1 MNLHNVHDSYADNKS
16 KEPLSIYYLEVY
28 MASSAVPTYSSV
40 PTDALTSDEQPQK
53 DAHAFPAVLTRRDLT
68 VLMVLTVV
76 FIANINGVQFAGPA
90 TFLYWMLGLLTFL
103 LPAAYVTQWLAKR
116 FPGQGGIYL
125 WAIRILGPQWG
136 FISAFCAWL
145 SGTIAVVSAIEGCT
159 VFIQYLAPNWF
170 MHPLQLCFAIIILLC
185 LAATVS
191 TLPLRLLVRILLAIA
206 VLYIGVC
213 IAQGAAGVIWLMQGH
228 YAATPL
234 THPAQWQ
241 LNAGNVAVYGIV
253 ILALLGVNTPLVMG
267 GEIRGGVTGANRA
280 RHYVWL
286 GVGLSFLAYI
296 AGTFGVMAVVPS
308 SQAGAT
314 VANIQ
319 AIQIVFG
326 TFAGNTAS
334 VLVAL
339 GHLGITIAYILMFSR
354 FLNRVAQDS
363 NLPGLLTRVNR
374 AGVPIAS
381 ILVQTVI
388 VATITILCYVIV
400 PTFFSQFMKPD
411 DLALATYNVLQ
422 AVASIV
428 WVVSSIELFALPLV
442 LLYRVSKQSKDHLED
457 QRVPWYS
464 LRRSLLL
471 IMSCTGMA
479 ASVVAIWD
487 TVSSSWLPNI
497 ITNAH
502 WGIIVLGVTFLA
514 LGAGWLSS
522 ELPRAQSLL
531 SEQRRVNDR
540 EVALRAQLEAAHEQL
555 QETHREQEISI
566 LQQRELLA
574 EVDRLYREQ
583 TLAAVTDAVTGLPN
597 HRAVM
602 SRVHEE
608 LARCERAQ
616 ASCAI
621 LFIDLDHFK
630 QVNDTWG
637 HRAGDAIL
645 REVASRLRTTLRVED
660 FVGRYGGE
668 EFAIVLTDTD
678 ILTASETAER
688 LRSTIAAQP
697 CIWQAED
704 GSTNIAIPITAS
716 IGVAAY
722 LLHGVTREELVERAD
737 HAMYRAKQGGRNRV
751 CVADLLEEE
760 KLQTTPAPIHIE
772 TPPVVESTAVQV
784 LTAAASARDRGT
796 DDHSHRMVALAEA
809 TARAMHLS
817 EEGVHLVRLGA
828 LLHDIGKIGIPDA
841 ILHKPGPLSEEEWAV
856 MRLHPEIGQK
866 ILTQAGGVFLSL
878 ARIVVAHHERWDGH
892 GYPAGLAHES
902 IPLAARILTV
912 IDSYDAMTSRR
923 VYRNAMSPLAA
934 REELE
939 RCAGSQYDPNVVAA
953 FLHVLDTHDIM
964 GSMLIPIAA

>member
-1 MNLHNVHDSYADNKS
+1 
-16 KEPLSIYYLEVY
+16 
-28 MASSAVPTYSSV
+28 MASSAVPIYSSA
-40 PTDALTSDEQPQK
+40 TIDALTPDEQQQK
-53 DAHAFPAVLTRRDLT
+53 NAPTFPAILTRRDLT

-76 FIANINGVQFAGPA
+76 FISNINGVQFGGPA
-90 TFLYWMLGLLTFL
+90 VFLYWTFGVLTFL
-103 LPAAYVTQWLAKR
+103 LPTAYVTQWLAKR
-116 FPGQGGIYL
+116 IPGQGGIYL
-125 WAIRILGPQWG
+125 WAIEILGPQWG

-159 VFIQYLAPNWF
+159 TFIQYLAPTWF
-170 MHPLQLCFAIIILLC
+170 VQPLQLCSGIIVLLC
-185 LAATVS
+185 GAAAVS
-191 TLPLRLLVRILLAIA
+191 ILPLRLLVRILLVIA
-206 VLYIGVC
+206 VLYVGVC
-213 IAQGAAGVIWLMQGH
+213 ITQGIAGVVWLLQGH
-228 YAATPL
+228 RAAISL
-234 THPAQWQ
+234 TDPAQWQ

-267 GEIRGGVTGANRA
+267 GEIRGGVRGAIRA

-286 GVGLSFLAYI
+286 GAGLSSLAYL

-308 SQAGAT
+308 SQSGAP

-319 AIQIVFG
+319 AIHMVFG

-334 VLVAL
+334 VLTAL
-339 GHLGITIAYILMFSR
+339 GHIGITIAYILMFSR
-354 FLNRVAQDS
+354 FLNRVAKDS
-363 NLPGLLTRVNR
+363 HLPRLLTRVNR

-388 VATITILCYVIV
+388 IATISILCYVIV

-411 DLALATYNVLQ
+411 DLILATYNVLQ

-428 WVVSSIELFALPLV
+428 WVVSSIQLFILPFV
-442 LLYRVSKQSKDHLED
+442 FLYRNKVASKHATEQNNGIRGTKEGS
-457 QRVPWYS
+457 RY
-464 LRRSLLL
+464 LLFL
-471 IMSCTGMA
+471 MSCMGIG

-487 TVSSSWLPNI
+487 TVSSSWIPSLIPN
-497 ITNAH
+497 NH
-502 WGIIVLGVTFLA
+502 WGILVPGVAVLA
-514 LGAGWLSS
+514 LALGWLSS
-522 ELPRAQSLL
+522 ELPRAQALL
-531 SEQRRVNDR
+531 REQRRVNDR
-540 EVALRAQLEAAHEQL
+540 EIALRAQLEAAHEQL

-566 LQQRELLA
+566 QQQQELLA

-608 LARCERAQ
+608 LARCERTHT
-616 ASCAI
+616 SCAI

-630 QVNDTWG
+630 RVNDTWG

-645 REVASRLRTTLRVED
+645 REVAARLRNTLRVED

-688 LRSTIAAQP
+688 LRWTIAEQP
-697 CIWQAED
+697 CIWQADD
-704 GSTNIAIPITAS
+704 GMTNITIPVTAS

-722 LLHGVTREELVERAD
+722 VLHGVTREELVERAD

-751 CVADLLEEE
+751 CVADLPEEE
-760 KLQTTPAPIHIE
+760 KVQAISTPMHME
-772 TPPVVESTAVQV
+772 TPPVVEATAVQV

-809 TARAMHLS
+809 TARALQQP
-817 EEGVHLVRLGA
+817 EEEVHLVRLGA

-866 ILTQAGGVFLSL
+866 IFSQAGGVFLSL
-878 ARIVVAHHERWDGH
+878 ASIVVAHHERWDGC

-923 VYRNAMSPLAA
+923 VYRNAMPSLAA
-934 REELE
+934 RAELQ
-939 RCAGSQYDPNVVAA
+939 RCAGSQYDPDVVAA

-964 GSMLIPIAA
+964 GSMLIPVAA

>member
-1 MNLHNVHDSYADNKS
+1 MFTLSHADKKS
-16 KEPLSIYYLEVY
+16 KEPLSIYYLEVF
-28 MASSAVPTYSSV
+28 MASSTVPTYSSAV
-40 PTDALTSDEQPQK
+40 PDAITSEEQSQQ
-53 DAHAFPAVLTRRDLT
+53 DAHVFPAVLTRRDLT

-90 TFLYWMLGLLTFL
+90 AFLYWTLGLLTFL
-103 LPAAYVTQWLAKR
+103 IPTAYVTQWLAKR

-125 WAIRILGPQWG
+125 WAIQILGPQWG

-145 SGTIAVVSAIEGCT
+145 SGTIAVVSAIENCT
-159 VFIQYLAPNWF
+159 MFIQYLAPTWF
-170 MHPLQLCFAIIILLC
+170 AHPLQLCFAIVVLLC

-191 TLPLRLLVRILLAIA
+191 TLPLRLLVRVLLVIA

-213 IAQGAAGVIWLMQGH
+213 MTQGIAGGVWLLQGH
-228 YAATPL
+228 HAAVSL
-234 THPAQWQ
+234 TNSAQWQ

-267 GEIRGGVTGANRA
+267 GEIRGGIRGAIRA

-286 GVGLSFLAYI
+286 GVGLSFLAYV
-296 AGTFGVMAVVPS
+296 AGTFGIMAVVPA
-308 SQAGAT
+308 SQAGAPA
-314 VANIQ
+314 ANIQ

-326 TFAGNTAS
+326 TVVGNTAS

-339 GHLGITIAYILMFSR
+339 GHFGITIAYILMFSR
-354 FLNRVAQDS
+354 FLSRVAQDS
-363 NLPGLLTRVNR
+363 NLPRLLTRVNR

-388 VATITILCYVIV
+388 IATIAILCYVIV

-428 WVVSSIELFALPLV
+428 WVVSSIQLFALPLV
-442 LLYRVSKQSKDHLED
+442 FLYRVSKQGKVHLEG
-457 QRVPWYS
+457 QQMLATEPRVLTTGVPTIQDGNIPTDIRGVLVGVGVS
-464 LRRSLLL
+464 TVTRVSGEGVHVPLLL
-471 IMSCTGMA
+471 IMSCIGIG
-479 ASVVAIWD
+479 ASAVAIWD
-487 TVSSSWLPNI
+487 TVSSSWIPNL
-497 ITNAH
+497 ITNGH
-502 WGIIVLGVTFLA
+502 WGILVLGVTVLA
-514 LGAGWLSS
+514 LAAGWLSS

-540 EVALRAQLEAAHEQL
+540 EVALRAQLETAHEQL

-566 LQQRELLA
+566 QQQQELLA

-616 ASCAI
+616 TSCAI

-630 QVNDTWG
+630 SVNDMWG

-678 ILTASETAER
+678 IVSASETAER
-688 LRSTIAAQP
+688 LRSTIA
-697 CIWQAED
+697 E
-704 GSTNIAIPITAS
+704 
-716 IGVAAY
+716 
-722 LLHGVTREELVERAD
+722 H
-737 HAMYRAKQGGRNRV
+737 HAFG
-751 CVADLLEEE
+751 
-760 KLQTTPAPIHIE
+760 KLRM
-772 TPPVVESTAVQV
+772 
-784 LTAAASARDRGT
+784 ARPT
-796 DDHSHRMVALAEA
+796 S
-809 TARAMHLS
+809 S
-817 EEGVHLVRLGA
+817 
-828 LLHDIGKIGIPDA
+828 
-841 ILHKPGPLSEEEWAV
+841 
-856 MRLHPEIGQK
+856 
-866 ILTQAGGVFLSL
+866 FLS
-878 ARIVVAHHERWDGH
+878 
-892 GYPAGLAHES
+892 P
-902 IPLAARILTV
+902 
-912 IDSYDAMTSRR
+912 R
-923 VYRNAMSPLAA
+923 VS
-934 REELE
+934 
-939 RCAGSQYDPNVVAA
+939 A
-953 FLHVLDTHDIM
+953 FLPISCM
-964 GSMLIPIAA
+964 G

>member
-1 MNLHNVHDSYADNKS
+1 
-16 KEPLSIYYLEVY
+16 

-40 PTDALTSDEQPQK
+40 PTNPSDEQQQR
-53 DAHAFPAVLTRRDLT
+53 DGHAFPAVLTRRDLT
-68 VLMVLTVV
+68 VLMILTVV

-90 TFLYWMLGLLTFL
+90 TFLYWTLGLLTFL
-103 LPAAYVTQWLAKR
+103 LPTAYVTQWLAKR

-125 WAIRILGPQWG
+125 WAIQILGPQWG

-159 VFIQYLAPNWF
+159 VFIQYLAPTWF
-170 MHPLQLCFAIIILLC
+170 AHPLQLCFAIIVLLC
-185 LAATVS
+185 LAAAVS
-191 TLPLRLLVRILLAIA
+191 TLPLRLLVRILFAIA
-206 VLYIGVC
+206 VLYISVCMTQGIAGGV
-213 IAQGAAGVIWLMQGH
+213 WLLQGH
-228 YAATPL
+228 HAAVSFTD
-234 THPAQWQ
+234 PAQWQ
-241 LNAGNVAVYGIV
+241 LNTGNVAVYGIV

-267 GEIRGGVTGANRA
+267 GEIRGGVTGVMRA

-296 AGTFGVMAVVPS
+296 AGTFGIMAVVPA
-308 SQAGAT
+308 SQAGAP

-326 TFAGNTAS
+326 TLAGTTAS
-334 VLVAL
+334 VLAAL

-354 FLNRVAQDS
+354 FLNCVAKDA
-363 NLPGLLTRVNR
+363 NLPQPLTRVNR
-374 AGVPIAS
+374 AGVPIVS
-381 ILVQTVI
+381 ILVQTI
-388 VATITILCYVIV
+388 IIATIAILCYVIV

-411 DLALATYNVLQ
+411 DLSLATYNVLQ

-428 WVVSSIELFALPLV
+428 WVVSSIQLFALPFV
-442 LLYRVSKQSKDHLED
+442 FLYRNKTQEHRLSKKA
-457 QRVPWYS
+457 YA
-464 LRRSLLL
+464 LLL
-471 IMSCTGMA
+471 IMSCVGIGT
-479 ASVVAIWD
+479 STVAIWD
-487 TVSSSWLPNI
+487 TVTSSWIPNL
-497 ITNAH
+497 ITNDH
-502 WGIIVLGVTFLA
+502 WGILVLGVAVLA
-514 LGAGWLSS
+514 LAVGWLSS

-566 LQQRELLA
+566 QQQQELLA

-608 LARCERAQ
+608 LARCERTQ

-630 QVNDTWG
+630 RVNDTWG

-678 ILTASETAER
+678 ILSASETAER
-688 LRSTIAAQP
+688 LRSTIAEQP

-704 GSTNIAIPITAS
+704 GSTNIIIPITAS

-722 LLHGVTREELVERAD
+722 HLHGVTREELVERAD

-751 CVADLLEEE
+751 CVADLPEEE
-760 KLQTTPAPIHIE
+760 KPQSISTPMHIE
-772 TPPVVESTAVQV
+772 TPPVVESTTVQV
-784 LTAAASARDRGT
+784 LTAAASARDRST
-796 DDHSHRMVALAEA
+796 DDHSHRMVVLAEA
-809 TARAMHLS
+809 TARALQQP
-817 EEGVHLVRLGA
+817 EEEVHIVRLGA

-878 ARIVVAHHERWDGH
+878 ASIVVAHHERWDGR

-934 REELE
+934 REELK
-939 RCAGSQYDPNVVAA
+939 RCAGSQYDPDVVAA

>member
-1 MNLHNVHDSYADNKS
+1 
-16 KEPLSIYYLEVY
+16 

-40 PTDALTSDEQPQK
+40 STNSSEEQPQQ
-53 DAHAFPAVLTRRDLT
+53 DALAFPAVLTRRDLT
-68 VLMVLTVV
+68 VLMVLTVI

-90 TFLYWMLGLLTFL
+90 AFLYWALGLLTFL
-103 LPAAYVTQWLAKR
+103 IPTAYVTQWLAKR

-125 WAIRILGPQWG
+125 WAVQILGPQWG

-145 SGTIAVVSAIEGCT
+145 SGTIAVVSAVEGCT
-159 VFIQYLAPNWF
+159 VFIQYLAPTWF
-170 MHPLQLCFAIIILLC
+170 MHPIQLCIAIIVLLC
-185 LAATVS
+185 VAAAVT
-191 TLPLRLLVRILLAIA
+191 TLPLRILVRILLVIA

-213 IAQGAAGVIWLMQGH
+213 ITQGVAGVVWLLQGH
-228 YAATPL
+228 SAAVSL
-234 THPAQWQ
+234 TDPAQWQ
-241 LNAGNVAVYGIV
+241 LNVGNVAVYGIV

-267 GEIRGGVTGANRA
+267 GEIRGGIAGAIRA

-296 AGTFGVMAVVPS
+296 AGTFGVMVVVPS
-308 SQAGAT
+308 TQAGVPA
-314 VANIQ
+314 ANIQ

-326 TFAGNTAS
+326 TFAGNIAS
-334 VLVAL
+334 VLAAL
-339 GHLGITIAYILMFSR
+339 GYLGVTMACILMFSR
-354 FLNRVAQDS
+354 FLNRVAKDS
-363 NLPGLLTRVNR
+363 NLPQFLTRVNR
-374 AGVPIAS
+374 AGVPIPS

-388 VATITILCYVIV
+388 IATIAILCYMIV

-411 DLALATYNVLQ
+411 DLALATFTVLL

-428 WVVSSIELFALPLV
+428 WVVSSIQLFVLPFVFLH
-442 LLYRVSKQSKDHLED
+442 RNKTQEHQISRKAFI
-457 QRVPWYS
+457 
-464 LRRSLLL
+464 LLL
-471 IMSCTGMA
+471 IMSCIGIG
-479 ASVVAIWD
+479 ASAVGIWD
-487 TVSSSWLPNI
+487 TISSSWIPSL
-497 ITNAH
+497 ITNDH
-502 WGIIVLGVTFLA
+502 WWLIILGVTVLA
-514 LGAGWLSS
+514 LAFGWLSS

-531 SEQRRVNDR
+531 NEQRRVNDR

-566 LQQRELLA
+566 QQQQELLA

-630 QVNDTWG
+630 HVNDMWG

-678 ILTASETAER
+678 IVGASEIAER
-688 LRSTIAAQP
+688 LRSTIAEQP

-704 GSTNIAIPITAS
+704 GSTDIIIPVTAS
-716 IGVAAY
+716 IGVSAY
-722 LLHGVTREELVERAD
+722 RLHGVTREELVERAD

-751 CVADLLEEE
+751 CVADLPQEE
-760 KLQTTPAPIHIE
+760 KLLTTPTPMHME
-772 TPPVVESTAVQV
+772 TPPVVETTAVQI

-796 DDHSHRMVALAEA
+796 DDHAHRMVVLAEA
-809 TARAMHLS
+809 TARALQQP
-817 EEGVHLVRLGA
+817 EEAIHLVRLGA

-866 ILTQAGGVFLSL
+866 ILTQAGGVFHSL
-878 ARIVVAHHERWDGH
+878 ASIVVAHHERWDGC
-892 GYPAGLAHES
+892 GYPAGLARES

-923 VYRNAMSPLAA
+923 VYRNAMSSLAA
-934 REELE
+934 REELK
-939 RCAGSQYDPNVVAA
+939 RCAGSQYDPDVVAA

>member
-1 MNLHNVHDSYADNKS
+1 
-16 KEPLSIYYLEVY
+16 

-40 PTDALTSDEQPQK
+40 PTNSSDEQQRR
-53 DAHAFPAVLTRRDLT
+53 DGHAFPAVLTRRDLT

-90 TFLYWMLGLLTFL
+90 AFLYWMLGLLTFL
-103 LPAAYVTQWLAKR
+103 LPTAYVTQWLAKR

-125 WAIRILGPQWG
+125 WAIQILGPQWG

-159 VFIQYLAPNWF
+159 VFIQYLAPTWF
-170 MHPLQLCFAIIILLC
+170 AHPLQLCFAIIVLLC
-185 LAATVS
+185 MAAAVS
-191 TLPLRLLVRILLAIA
+191 TLPLRLLVRILSAIA
-206 VLYIGVC
+206 VLYISVC
-213 IAQGAAGVIWLMQGH
+213 ITQGIAGGVWLLQGH
-228 YAATPL
+228 SAVVSL
-234 THPAQWQ
+234 TDPAQWQ
-241 LNAGNVAVYGIV
+241 LNTGNVAVYGIV

-267 GEIRGGVTGANRA
+267 GEIRGGVSGAIRA

-296 AGTFGVMAVVPS
+296 AGTFGIMAVVPAA
-308 SQAGAT
+308 QAGAPI
-314 VANIQ
+314 ANIQ

-326 TFAGNTAS
+326 TVAGNTAS
-334 VLVAL
+334 VLAAL

-354 FLNRVAQDS
+354 FLNRVAKDA
-363 NLPGLLTRVNR
+363 NLPQLLTRVNR

-388 VATITILCYVIV
+388 IATVAILCYVIV

-411 DLALATYNVLQ
+411 DLSLATYNVLQ

-428 WVVSSIELFALPLV
+428 WVVSSIQLFALPFV
-442 LLYRVSKQSKDHLED
+442 FLYRNKMQEHRLSKKA
-457 QRVPWYS
+457 YA
-464 LRRSLLL
+464 LLL
-471 IMSCTGMA
+471 IMSCVGIGTSA
-479 ASVVAIWD
+479 VAIWD
-487 TVSSSWLPNI
+487 TVASSWIPNL
-497 ITNAH
+497 ITNSH
-502 WGIIVLGVTFLA
+502 WGILVLGVAVLA
-514 LGAGWLSS
+514 LAVGWLSS

-566 LQQRELLA
+566 QQQQELLA

-608 LARCERAQ
+608 LARCERTQ

-630 QVNDTWG
+630 RVNDTWG

-678 ILTASETAER
+678 ILSASETAER
-688 LRSTIAAQP
+688 LRSTIAEQP

-704 GSTNIAIPITAS
+704 GSTNIIIPITAS

-722 LLHGVTREELVERAD
+722 HLHGVTREELVERAD

-751 CVADLLEEE
+751 CVADLPEEANS
-760 KLQTTPAPIHIE
+760 QSIPTPMHME
-772 TPPVVESTAVQV
+772 TPPVAESTTVQV

-796 DDHSHRMVALAEA
+796 DDHSHRMVVLAEA
-809 TARAMHLS
+809 TARALQQP
-817 EEGVHLVRLGA
+817 EEAIHLVRLGA

-856 MRLHPEIGQK
+856 MRLHPEIGHK
-866 ILTQAGGVFLSL
+866 ILTQAGGVFHAL
-878 ARIVVAHHERWDGH
+878 ASIVVAHHERWDGR

-934 REELE
+934 REELK
-939 RCAGSQYDPNVVAA
+939 RCAGSQYDPDVVAA

-964 GSMLIPIAA
+964 GAMLIPIAA

>member
-1 MNLHNVHDSYADNKS
+1 
-16 KEPLSIYYLEVY
+16 

-40 PTDALTSDEQPQK
+40 PTNPTASDEQQK
-53 DAHAFPAVLTRRDLT
+53 DAHAFPAILTRRDLT
-68 VLMVLTVV
+68 VLTVLTVV
-76 FIANINGVQFAGPA
+76 FIANINGIQFAGPA
-90 TFLYWMLGLLTFL
+90 AFLYWTLGLLTFL
-103 LPAAYVTQWLAKR
+103 LPTAYVTQWLAKR

-159 VFIQYLAPNWF
+159 VFIQYLAPTWF
-170 MHPLQLCFAIIILLC
+170 AHPLQLCFAIIVLLF
-185 LAATVS
+185 LAAAVS

-213 IAQGAAGVIWLMQGH
+213 ITQGIAGGVWLLQGH
-228 YAATPL
+228 SSAVSL
-234 THPAQWQ
+234 TNPAQWQ

-267 GEIRGGVTGANRA
+267 GEIRGGVAGAIRA

-286 GVGLSFLAYI
+286 GVGISFLAYI
-296 AGTFGVMAVVPS
+296 AGTFGIMAVVPS

-319 AIQIVFG
+319 VIQIVFG
-326 TFAGNTAS
+326 TFAGNAAS
-334 VLVAL
+334 VLAAL

-354 FLNRVAQDS
+354 FLSRVAQDS

-388 VATITILCYVIV
+388 VATVAILCYVIV

-411 DLALATYNVLQ
+411 DLSLATYNVLQ
-422 AVASIV
+422 AVASMV
-428 WVVSSIELFALPLV
+428 WVVSSIQLFALPLV
-442 LLYRVSKQSKDHLED
+442 FLYRDKTHEHRLSRKA
-457 QRVPWYS
+457 YM
-464 LRRSLLL
+464 LLL
-471 IMSCTGMA
+471 IMSCTGIG
-479 ASVVAIWD
+479 ASAVAIWD
-487 TVSSSWLPNI
+487 TVSSSWIPNL
-497 ITNAH
+497 ITNDH

-514 LGAGWLSS
+514 LAVGWLSS

-566 LQQRELLA
+566 QQQQELLA

-630 QVNDTWG
+630 RVNDTWG

-678 ILTASETAER
+678 ILGASEIAER
-688 LRSTIAAQP
+688 LRSTIAEQP

-704 GSTNIAIPITAS
+704 GPTNIIIPITAS

-751 CVADLLEEE
+751 CVADLPEET
-760 KLQTTPAPIHIE
+760 KPQTIAAPMHME
-772 TPPVVESTAVQV
+772 TPPVVETTAVQV

-809 TARAMHLS
+809 TARALQQP
-817 EEGVHLVRLGA
+817 EEAIHLVRLGA

-841 ILHKPGPLSEEEWAV
+841 ILHKPGPLSEEEWTV
-856 MRLHPEIGQK
+856 MRLHPEIGQR

-878 ARIVVAHHERWDGH
+878 ASIVVAHHERWDGH

-923 VYRNAMSPLAA
+923 VYRKAMSPLAA
-934 REELE
+934 REELK
-939 RCAGSQYDPNVVAA
+939 RCAGSQYDPDVVAA

>member
-1 MNLHNVHDSYADNKS
+1 
-16 KEPLSIYYLEVY
+16 

-40 PTDALTSDEQPQK
+40 STNSSDEQPQK
-53 DAHAFPAVLTRRDLT
+53 DAPAFPAVLTRRDLT
-68 VLMVLTVV
+68 VLTVLTIV

-90 TFLYWMLGLLTFL
+90 TFLYWTLGLLTFL
-103 LPAAYVTQWLAKR
+103 LPTAYVTQWLAKR

-125 WAIRILGPQWG
+125 WAIQILGPQWG

-159 VFIQYLAPNWF
+159 VFIQYLAPTWF
-170 MHPLQLCFAIIILLC
+170 AHPLQLCFAITVLLC
-185 LAATVS
+185 IAAAVS

-206 VLYIGVC
+206 VFYISVCMTQGIAGGV
-213 IAQGAAGVIWLMQGH
+213 WLLQGH
-228 YAATPL
+228 HAAISL
-234 THPAQWQ
+234 TDPAQWQ

-267 GEIRGGVTGANRA
+267 GEIRGGITGAIRA

-296 AGTFGVMAVVPS
+296 AGTFGIMAVVPA

-314 VANIQ
+314 TANIQ
-319 AIQIVFG
+319 VIQIVFG
-326 TFAGNTAS
+326 TLVGNTAS
-334 VLVAL
+334 VLTAL

-354 FLNRVAQDS
+354 FLSRVAQDS
-363 NLPGLLTRVNR
+363 NLPQLLTRVNR
-374 AGVPIAS
+374 AGVPTTS

-388 VATITILCYVIV
+388 IATITILCYVIV

-411 DLALATYNVLQ
+411 DLSLATYSVLQ

-428 WVVSSIELFALPLV
+428 WVVSSIQLFALPLV
-442 LLYRVSKQSKDHLED
+442 FLYRDKTQEHRLSKKS
-457 QRVPWYS
+457 YT
-464 LRRSLLL
+464 LLL
-471 IMSCTGMA
+471 IMSCVGMG
-479 ASVVAIWD
+479 ASAVAIWD
-487 TVSSSWLPNI
+487 TVSSSWIPNL
-497 ITNAH
+497 ITNEH
-502 WGIIVLGVTFLA
+502 WGIIVLGVTVLA
-514 LGAGWLSS
+514 LAVGWLSS

-540 EVALRAQLEAAHEQL
+540 EVALRAELEAAHEQL

-566 LQQRELLA
+566 QQQQELLA

-630 QVNDTWG
+630 HVNDMWG

-678 ILTASETAER
+678 IVGASEIAER
-688 LRSTIAAQP
+688 LRSTIAEQP

-704 GSTNIAIPITAS
+704 GSTDIIIPVTAS
-716 IGVAAY
+716 IGVSAY
-722 LLHGVTREELVERAD
+722 RLHGVTREELVERAD

-751 CVADLLEEE
+751 CVADLPQEE
-760 KLQTTPAPIHIE
+760 KLLTTPTPMHME
-772 TPPVVESTAVQV
+772 TPPVVETTAVQI

-796 DDHSHRMVALAEA
+796 DDHAHRMVVLAEA
-809 TARAMHLS
+809 TARALQQP
-817 EEGVHLVRLGA
+817 EEAIHLVRLGA

-866 ILTQAGGVFLSL
+866 ILTQAGGVFHSL
-878 ARIVVAHHERWDGH
+878 ASIVVAHHERWDGC
-892 GYPAGLAHES
+892 GYPAGLARES

-934 REELE
+934 REELK
-939 RCAGSQYDPNVVAA
+939 RCAGSQYDPDVVAA